1 MSDMH
6 ELPDGTGFFTMWVG
20 DREPGFVNWLKY
32 HKKGYARRW
41 LFVWRMYWS
50 SLYLSRQIGE
60 PMTWWQALYYA
71 VFVAG

>member
-6 ELPDGTGFFTMWVG
+6 ELPDGSGFFTMSFG
-20 DREPGFVNWLKY
+20 ERDPGFVNWLKY
-32 HKKGYARRW
+32 RKGGCARRW

-60 PMTWWQALYYA
+60 PMTPWQAFYYA